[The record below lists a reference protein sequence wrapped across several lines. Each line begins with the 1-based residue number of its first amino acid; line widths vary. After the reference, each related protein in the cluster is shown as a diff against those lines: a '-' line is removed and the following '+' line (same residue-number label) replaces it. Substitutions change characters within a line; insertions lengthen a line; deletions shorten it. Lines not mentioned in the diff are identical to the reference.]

1 MTGPADGEA
10 LEQTRKYGTNTGD
23 LENLRDWLKAC
34 GCTHVV
40 MESTGSYWKPIFNV
54 LEPTP
59 GMQVVLTNSK
69 LVKNLRGHKT
79 DPSDSRWLAHLLFLT
94 TDCQRMRRA
103 SGLYGAD
110 WNATSGLSDGKFV
123 SIAASGGVERFIWA
137 GIEAMSESRAGA
149 LGTCGAGWDKDPRQC
164 QQRSIDEVRPDEEKR

>member
-59 GMQVVLTNSK
+59 GMQVVLANSK

-79 DPSDSRWLAHLLFLT
+79 DPSDSRWLAHLLRHGMIRPVLFH
-94 TDCQRMRRA
+94 
-103 SGLYGAD
+103 
-110 WNATSGLSDGKFV
+110 LSQY
-123 SIAASGGVERFIWA
+123 
-137 GIEAMSESRAGA
+137 ES
-149 LGTCGAGWDKDPRQC
+149 
-164 QQRSIDEVRPDEEKR
+164 